1 MGYAHPDYLLK
12 SLTSAQLTEWEAYDR
27 LDPIGKWR
35 DELGFASL
43 SSLITNIVRQLYPEK
58 GRKPKLTS
66 PVDFMLEWGKEEEQ
80 KPEPKKQSVE
90 DMKQIIMGI
99 ASVQGTKKK
108 IK

>member
-1 MGYAHPDYLLK
+1 LGYPHPDYLLK
-12 SLTSAQLTEWEAYDR
+12 SLTSEQLTEWEAYDR

-43 SSLITNIVRQLYPEK
+43 SSLIANIVKQLYPEK
-58 GRKPKLTS
+58 GRKPKLTT
-66 PVDFMLEWGKEEEQ
+66 PMDFMMKWGEVEEQ

-90 DMKQIIMGI
+90 DMRQILMGI
-99 ASVQGTKKK
+99 ASVQGAKKK